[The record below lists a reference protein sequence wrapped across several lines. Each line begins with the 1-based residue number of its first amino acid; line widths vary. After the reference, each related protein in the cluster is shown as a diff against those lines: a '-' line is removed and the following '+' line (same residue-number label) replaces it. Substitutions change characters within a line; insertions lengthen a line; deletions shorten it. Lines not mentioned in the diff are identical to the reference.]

1 MLGKLKYWLKRFVKS
16 HSNKLCLIFDESDEL
31 TNDTSQ
37 RTRNTLN
44 LFRRCSY
51 KILATGTTTR
61 NNVAEQYSQLSLLY
75 NNSVNMMC
83 WCSKVYHQDRE
94 THEIEDSPNEFYG
107 EPFPAY
113 GGASLFKSC
122 FCPGKVTVFG
132 IEKHNQDIYNKEVL
146 WELNAKTV
154 LTRKF
159 REFAGEKYEIKNHV
173 VLPCA
178 GEKAVYEKILTE
190 FCQICNLFS
199 IVRATLAKTPQ

>member
-1 MLGKLKYWLKRFVKS
+1 MTWEPFLTRQKKRYTRITQPRHLENIRPGEFIVVSVSMLGKLKYWLKRFVKS

-83 WCSKVYHQDRE
+83 WCPKVYYEDRE
-94 THEIEDSPNEFYG
+94 THEIADAPNEFYG

-122 FCPGKVTVFG
+122 F
-132 IEKHNQDIYNKEVL
+132 
-146 WELNAKTV
+146 
-154 LTRKF
+154 
-159 REFAGEKYEIKNHV
+159 
-173 VLPCA
+173 LP
-178 GEKAVYEKILTE
+178 
-190 FCQICNLFS
+190 
-199 IVRATLAKTPQ
+199 R

>member
-83 WCSKVYHQDRE
+83 WCPKVYYEDRE
-94 THEIEDSPNEFYG
+94 THEIADAPNEFLRRAV
-107 EPFPAY
+107 PRIWR
-113 GGASLFKSC
+113 SLAVQILF
-122 FCPGKVTVFG
+122 
-132 IEKHNQDIYNKEVL
+132 
-146 WELNAKTV
+146 
-154 LTRKF
+154 
-159 REFAGEKYEIKNHV
+159 
-173 VLPCA
+173 LP
-178 GEKAVYEKILTE
+178 
-190 FCQICNLFS
+190 
-199 IVRATLAKTPQ
+199 R